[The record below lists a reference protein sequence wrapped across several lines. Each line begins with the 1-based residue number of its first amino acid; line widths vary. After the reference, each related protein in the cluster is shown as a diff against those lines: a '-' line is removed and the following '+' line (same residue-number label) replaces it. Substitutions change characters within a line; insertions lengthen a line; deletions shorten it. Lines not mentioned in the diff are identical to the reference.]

1 MVGRGGSREA
11 AFACFK
17 APPTEYPLR
26 PAVGVNA
33 PEYNR
38 RRDLAPLAENRLLA
52 VLFYAW

>member
-1 MVGRGGSREA
+1 MVGVGGGA
-11 AFACFK
+11 ASACFK
-17 APPTEYPLR
+17 APPTEDPLR

>member
-1 MVGRGGSREA
+1 MPLLVLKPPSH
-11 AFACFK
+11 
-17 APPTEYPLR
+17 PTEDPLR